1 MRISN
6 LTRLTGFAVV
16 LASLAVVAVSAASW
30 DGIKIGGKQYGRL
43 IDNKDLTADI
53 LPPPLYVLESYAYA
67 LDAET
72 PAEAVAASGRIKTLK
87 ADFEARLAYWQDR
100 DLEPRL
106 KALLFDKSRPAAST
120 FWTVALDR
128 YLPAVKSA
136 DPQAIAAARLELKAA
151 YMAQRAVVDAMIP
164 LAAESTKTGEQAA
177 ASSVMWTQ
185 MIVGA
190 LMLLLAVLAVFN
202 IVIVARR
209 VAGPLTIMKD
219 FMLRL
224 ADGDLSQRPPFQ
236 GRKDEVGEM
245 ARAVQ
250 VFRQNAMDL
259 QTSTGERA
267 ALEQETAAERR
278 RTEAERQRLAREQQ
292 VVLDALG
299 ASLARL
305 AQADVTARL
314 EGLPEGYGAL
324 QTDFNRALDVLRSTL
339 VEVSDVVQRFTVGT
353 DQIAEASDDLSR
365 RTEHQAASLEQ
376 TAAALDEL
384 TATVKTSSAGA
395 GEAATLVAA
404 ARQEA
409 GASREVVELAV
420 GAMSA
425 IERSSSEIS
434 QIIGVIDEIAFQTNL
449 LALNAGVEAARA
461 GDAGRGFAV
470 VASEVRALAQRSASA
485 AKEIKVLIQASST
498 QVLDGVRLVGQTG
511 ESLQRIV
518 QRVSEIDGLVAD
530 IALAAKEQATGIHE
544 VNLAVNH
551 MDQVT
556 QSNAAMVEQS
566 TAATQSLRADAA
578 DLSRTVARFNLGGS
592 GPRQETPSAPQRPV
606 ATPVVAARERVRT
619 YVTARGGARPADDG
633 WDSF

>member
-53 LPPPLYVLESYAYA
+53 LPPPLYVLESYAHA

-72 PAEAVAASGRIKTLK
+72 PADAVVASNRIRSLK
-87 ADFEARLAYWQDR
+87 ADFEARLDYWEKR
-100 DLEPRL
+100 DLDPRL
-106 KALLFDKSRPAAST
+106 KALLFDQARPAASK

-136 DPQAIAAARLELKAA
+136 DAQAITAARHELKAA
-151 YMAQRAVVDAMIP
+151 YMAQRAVVDAMVP
-164 LAAESTKTGEQAA
+164 LAAESTKTGEEAA
-177 ASSVMWTQ
+177 ASGVMWTQ
-185 MIVGA
+185 VIVGA
-190 LMLLLAVLAVFN
+190 LMLLLALLAVVN
-202 IVIVARR
+202 IVIVTRR
-209 VAGPLTIMKD
+209 VAGPLANMKD

-224 ADGDLSQRPPFQ
+224 ADGDLSQRPPYQ
-236 GRKDEVGEM
+236 GRRDEVGEM

-250 VFRQNAMDL
+250 VFRQNAIDL
-259 QTSTGERA
+259 QTSTGERV
-267 ALEQETAAERR
+267 ALERETAAERS
-278 RTEAERQRLAREQQ
+278 RTETERQKLAQEQQ
-292 VVLDALG
+292 AVLNALG

-324 QTDFNRALDVLRSTL
+324 QTDFNRAIDVLRATL

-395 GEAATLVAA
+395 GEAASLVAA

-409 GASREVVELAV
+409 GASREVVEMAV

-518 QRVSEIDGLVAD
+518 ERVSEIDGLVAD

-544 VNLAVNH
+544 VNLAVNQ

-578 DLSRTVARFNLGGS
+578 DLSRTVARFNLGRS
-592 GPRQETPSAPQRPV
+592 GPRLAPPGAPQRPV
-606 ATPVVAARERVRT
+606 ATPVGTARERVRT

>member
-53 LPPPLYVLESYAYA
+53 LPPPLYVLESYAHA

-72 PAEAVAASGRIKTLK
+72 PADAVVASNRIRSLK
-87 ADFEARLAYWQDR
+87 ADFEARLDYWQKR
-100 DLEPRL
+100 DLDPRL
-106 KALLFDKSRPAAST
+106 KALLFDQARPTASK

-136 DPQAIAAARLELKAA
+136 DAQAITAARHELKAA
-151 YMAQRAVVDAMIP
+151 YMAQRAVVDAMVP
-164 LAAESTKTGEQAA
+164 LAAESTKTGEEAA
-177 ASSVMWTQ
+177 AWGVMWTQ
-185 MIVGA
+185 VIVGA
-190 LMLLLAVLAVFN
+190 LMLLLALLAVVN
-202 IVIVARR
+202 IVIVMRR
-209 VAGPLTIMKD
+209 VAGPLANMKD

-224 ADGDLSQRPPFQ
+224 ADGDLSQSPPYQ
-236 GRKDEVGEM
+236 GRRDEVGEM

-250 VFRQNAMDL
+250 VFRQNAIDL
-259 QTSTGERA
+259 QTSTGERV
-267 ALEQETAAERR
+267 ALERETAAERS
-278 RTEAERQRLAREQQ
+278 RTETERQKLAQEQQ
-292 VVLDALG
+292 AVLNALG

-324 QTDFNRALDVLRSTL
+324 QTDFNRAIDVLRATL

-395 GEAATLVAA
+395 GEAASLVAA

-409 GASREVVELAV
+409 GASREVVEMAV

-518 QRVSEIDGLVAD
+518 ERVSEIDGLVAD

-544 VNLAVNH
+544 VNLAVNQ

-578 DLSRTVARFNLGGS
+578 DLSRTVARFNLGRS
-592 GPRQETPSAPQRPV
+592 GPRLAPPGALQRPV

>member
-1 MRISN
+1 M
-6 LTRLTGFAVV
+6 
-16 LASLAVVAVSAASW
+16 ASLAVVAVSAASW
-30 DGIKIGGKQYGRL
+30 DGIKIGGSQYAQL

-53 LPPPLYVLESYAYA
+53 LPPPLYVLESYAHA

-72 PAEAVAASGRIKTLK
+72 PADAVAASGRIKTLK
-87 ADFEARLAYWQDR
+87 ADFEARLDYWQNR
-100 DLEPRL
+100 DLDPRL
-106 KALLFDKSRPAAST
+106 KALLFDKSRPAAAA

-128 YLPAVKSA
+128 YLPAVRSA
-136 DPQAIAAARLELKAA
+136 DPQAIAAARVELKAA
-151 YMAQRAVVDAMIP
+151 YMAQRAVVDDMIP
-164 LAAESTKTGEQAA
+164 LAAEDTAAGEATA
-177 ASSVMWTQ
+177 ASGVMRTQ
-185 MIVGA
+185 VIVGA
-190 LMLLLAVLAVFN
+190 LMLLLAVLAVLN

-209 VAGPLTIMKD
+209 VAGPLANMKD

-224 ADGDLSQRPPFQ
+224 ADGDLSQRPPYQ

-259 QTSTGERA
+259 QTSSGERM
-267 ALEQETAAERR
+267 ALEREAAAERS
-278 RTEAERQRLAREQQ
+278 RTEAERQRLAQEQQ
-292 VVLDALG
+292 AVLDALG

-314 EGLPEGYGAL
+314 DGLPKSYGSL
-324 QTDFNRALDVLRSTL
+324 QTDFNRALDVLRATL

-353 DQIAEASDDLSR
+353 DQIAEASNDLSR
-365 RTEHQAASLEQ
+365 RTENQAASLEQ
-376 TAAALDEL
+376 TAAALDQL
-384 TATVKTSSAGA
+384 TATVRTSSAGA
-395 GEAATLVAA
+395 GEAASLVAV

-409 GASREVVELAV
+409 GASREVVDLAV

-425 IERSSSEIS
+425 IERSSTEIS

-461 GDAGRGFAV
+461 GEAGRGFAV

-485 AKEIKVLIQASST
+485 AKEIKVLIQASSI

-511 ESLQRIV
+511 ESLQRIF

-530 IALAAKEQATGIHE
+530 IAQAAKEQATGIHE
-544 VNLAVNH
+544 VNLAVNQ

-592 GPRQETPSAPQRPV
+592 GPCQASPSAPQRPA
-606 ATPVVAARERVRT
+606 ATPVLAARERVRS
-619 YVTARGGARPADDG
+619 YVTARGGARPAEDG